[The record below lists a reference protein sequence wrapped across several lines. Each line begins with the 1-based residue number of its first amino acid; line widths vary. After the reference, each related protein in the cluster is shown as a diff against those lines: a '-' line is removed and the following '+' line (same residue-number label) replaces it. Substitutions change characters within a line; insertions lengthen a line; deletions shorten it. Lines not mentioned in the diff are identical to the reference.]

1 MGPLSNV
8 WKAIKNVENESSG
21 EMTLPLEEVATNLN
35 KSVQL
40 LGQAFQ
46 SNITTITMHFLLS
59 WKIKK
64 VERKFEGEIGITSH
78 KTSNA
83 IWWKVSKLRNR
94 YC

>member
-46 SNITTITMHFLLS
+46 SNITTITIHFLLS
-59 WKIKK
+59 
-64 VERKFEGEIGITSH
+64 
-78 KTSNA
+78 
-83 IWWKVSKLRNR
+83 
-94 YC
+94 

>member
-1 MGPLSNV
+1 MTYLWKKIQQYKINIMGPLSNV
-8 WKAIKNVENESSG
+8 WKTIKNVENESSG

-59 WKIKK
+59 
-64 VERKFEGEIGITSH
+64 
-78 KTSNA
+78 
-83 IWWKVSKLRNR
+83 
-94 YC
+94 